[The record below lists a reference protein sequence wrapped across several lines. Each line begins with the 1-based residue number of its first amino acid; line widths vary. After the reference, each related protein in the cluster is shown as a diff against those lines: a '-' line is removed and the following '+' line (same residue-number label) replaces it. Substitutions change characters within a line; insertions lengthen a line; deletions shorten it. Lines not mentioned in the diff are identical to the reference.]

1 MNNNLSSQ
9 LSFHF
14 FPVLA
19 DRNSIVW
26 ENVVHAGQKTL
37 WVKVWVQ
44 FSCNHF
50 LVHCLWGL
58 LQSLRHLHSD
68 LFCFQLQYLHWN
80 ILRFQILWRR
90 TQDLGRNIVSKISNN
105 LDFGLLIFL
114 RKSFRNYSL
123 DQTSLHSDT
132 ILVSLMNVDP
142 VSSMIWM
149 QGNNSSDSNVFLK
162 SRNQNFQ
169 LLECIWWVF
178 VLWENVQ
185 RWFLLQKF
193 FNGIFSGLVIALF
206 DIYLL
211 VIFKQALS

>member
-14 FPVLA
+14 FPVLT

-44 FSCNHF
+44 FSCYHF

-68 LFCFQLQYLHWN
+68 LFCFHLKDLHRN
-80 ILRFQILWRR
+80 ILRFEVLWRR
-90 TQDLGRNIVSKISNN
+90 TQDLGRNVVSKISNN
-105 LDFGLLIFL
+105 LNFSLLIFL
-114 RKSFRNYSL
+114 RKSFRNDSF
-123 DQTSLHSDT
+123 DQASLHSNT
-132 ILVSLMNVDP
+132 ILVSLMNVDS

-149 QGNNSSDSNVFLK
+149 QGNNSSDSNVLLK
-162 SRNQNFQ
+162 SRNHNLQ

-178 VLWENVQ
+178 VFWEDVK

-206 DIYLL
+206 DIDLL
-211 VIFKQALS
+211 VSFKQALS